1 MGLIMYQEGH
11 VVKSMVCGVCWNYFN
26 SYIYY
31 AKITPKYDGQGL
43 GPVLLCIRL
52 VKTWMC
58 GGSLNYN
65 RSNAQKH

>member
-31 AKITPKYDGQGL
+31 AKITPKYDDKDWVQCSYVLGQLKRGC
-43 GPVLLCIRL
+43 V
-52 VKTWMC
+52 VEV
-58 GGSLNYN
+58 
-65 RSNAQKH
+65 